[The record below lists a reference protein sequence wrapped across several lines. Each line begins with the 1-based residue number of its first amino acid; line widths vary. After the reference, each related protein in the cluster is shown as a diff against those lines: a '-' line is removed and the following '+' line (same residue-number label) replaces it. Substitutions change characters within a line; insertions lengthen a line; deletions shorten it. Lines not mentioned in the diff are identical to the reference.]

1 MSDLLFDARSLV
13 GKIPSSDFLVF
24 DVRHDLADHEA
35 GRAAYDQGHIP
46 GAIFLDH
53 ERQLSAPK
61 TGKNGRHPLP
71 ARAEFAEFMRSQG
84 LTPESQVVVYDG
96 GNGMFASH
104 VWWMLRWL
112 GHDKVAV
119 LDGGWPAWLSAG
131 GASETTANTPVS
143 ASEQVLAGQ
152 AAMPTV
158 EVQAVLANIANP
170 AFTVVDARAA
180 NRYRGEVEPMDPVAG
195 HIPGALNRPNSLNV
209 QDDGKFKP
217 AAQLRDEFERLLPGV
232 PAQNVVHQCGS
243 GISACHNLFAM
254 ELAGL
259 SGSAVYP
266 GSWSEW
272 CSEPARP
279 VARGQG

>member
-1 MSDLLFDARSLV
+1 MSDLLLDARSLV
-13 GKIPSSDFLVF
+13 GKIPSSNFLVF
-24 DVRHDLADHEA
+24 DVRHDLADHKA
-35 GRAAYDQGHIP
+35 GRAAYEQGHIP

-53 ERQLSAPK
+53 ERQLSGPK

-71 ARAEFAEFMRSQG
+71 SRAEFGAIMRSQG
-84 LTPESQVVVYDG
+84 LTPESQVVLYDG
-96 GNGMFASH
+96 GNGMYASH

-119 LDGGWPAWLSAG
+119 LDGGWPAWLGAD
-131 GASETTANTPVS
+131 GASETKANAPVS
-143 ASEQVLAGQ
+143 AGEQGFAEQ
-152 AAMPTV
+152 ATMPTV
-158 EVQAVLANIANP
+158 DAQAVLANIDNP

-195 HIPGALNRPNSLNV
+195 HIPGALNRPSSLNV
-209 QDDGKFKP
+209 QDDGRFKP